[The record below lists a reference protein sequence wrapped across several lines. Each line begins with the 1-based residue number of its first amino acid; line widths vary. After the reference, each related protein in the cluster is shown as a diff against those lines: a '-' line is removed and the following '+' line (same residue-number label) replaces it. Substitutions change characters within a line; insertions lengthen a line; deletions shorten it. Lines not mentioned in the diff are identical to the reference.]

1 MTKHYIYEIFGKKIG
16 ATQNVARRMM
26 QQGVKEGEYR
36 VIEEHTN
43 AKTASCR
50 EIELQKEHG
59 YPVDRQLYWKTL
71 KNQNK
76 VSRKKIASKID
87 WVTVKAKVDWNT
99 ALKTNRTPKIDYKQ
113 VRKKAK
119 ETTKDYN
126 WNNIFVEN
134 RTPNIDYGSIA
145 EQNSKKI
152 NQYDLNNNF
161 IKTWN
166 GITEAKK
173 SMGNKEDRTINQC
186 LSLKHPRKTA
196 FGYIWKY
203 TN

>member
-1 MTKHYIYEIFGKKIG
+1 MSKHYIYEIFGKKIG

-43 AKTASCR
+43 AKTTSYR
-50 EIELQKEHG
+50 EIELQKEYN
-59 YPVDRQLYWKTL
+59 YPVDKQLYWKTL

-76 VSRKKIASKID
+76 VNRKEIAAKID
-87 WVTVKAKVDWNT
+87 WKPIKDKVDWNT
-99 ALKTNRTPKIDYKQ
+99 VLKTNRTPKMDYKQ
-113 VRKKAK
+113 IRKKSEK
-119 ETTKDYN
+119 TTKDHN
-126 WNNIFVEN
+126 WNKIFVEK
-134 RTPNIDYGSIA
+134 RTPNIDYKLIA

-161 IKTWN
+161 IKNWN
-166 GITEAKK
+166 GITEAKEI
-173 SMGNKEDRTINQC
+173 MGNKEDRTINQC

-203 TN
+203 SN